1 MAEDKP
7 LKKPFTDEQKD
18 LLMDYLFNKFI
29 EDMRKDEMRRE
40 DFYNQPPKTDPE
52 GKPILSANMGGMVSP
67 VMMSGGGT
75 PPKIGTSIVSV
86 GEVFDAI
93 KDPEGYVRPTTKLD
107 NLQRALDRGT
117 DSTVTRSMG
126 YENLF
131 ETFQKKGIDK
141 VTINKFKN
149 IPDIT
154 DFLGKDGTLTDTN
167 INKYNKALKK
177 FRLDAFKGLNA
188 KQLSTI
194 ESSGFLS
201 QFAKDQRNKILKSGG
216 KFNQKN
222 LNKVIDQ
229 MFDFTFKDLD
239 TAVGVKDPKIQDK
252 KITKAMD
259 KVNANKNI
267 KPDQKLNIK
276 YGLSQVDKLIKL
288 GNTPAA
294 KKLLTVI
301 LTIAPKG
308 LFGMDLLIPT
318 KMGSGELPKEGTPEY
333 EQLMKDMGKNQGG
346 MMDINFMT
354 RPLGYKDGTRE
365 GTTVGDLEKNVKG
378 IPSDADVK
386 VVTDL
391 LAKPTET
398 GSMTSLKN
406 MINTM
411 NEVRGVLSDEDVLAV
426 KKSLPFP
433 GLREFAASE
442 VMRAAGDQ
450 KRVDTIQL
458 ASDYLRS
465 IGMSGNEA
473 AMNNVINILNN
484 QIVPEEELKIMKEG
498 ESSLEKGMQGIGR
511 GIEGLLQFLK
521 LQEEGTGKFQTLD
534 DRTLQKLIEMRAQ

>member
-1 MAEDKP
+1 
-7 LKKPFTDEQKD
+7 
-18 LLMDYLFNKFI
+18 
-29 EDMRKDEMRRE
+29 
-40 DFYNQPPKTDPE
+40 
-52 GKPILSANMGGMVSP
+52 
-67 VMMSGGGT
+67 
-75 PPKIGTSIVSV
+75 
-86 GEVFDAI
+86 
-93 KDPEGYVRPTTKLD
+93 
-107 NLQRALDRGT
+107 
-117 DSTVTRSMG
+117 MG

-154 DFLGKDGTLTDTN
+154 DFLGKDGTLTDAN

-216 KFNQKN
+216 NFNQKN
-222 LNKVIDQ
+222 LNKVLDQ

-239 TAVGVKDPKIQDK
+239 TAVGVKNPKIQDK
-252 KITKAMD
+252 KITKAID

-354 RPLGYKDGTRE
+354 RPLGYKDGTR
-365 GTTVGDLEKNVKG
+365 GGSTVGDLEKLLNESRKNVQKIIDENVSGQLNEKEMNMLTGPMASEKNTMANMGSIMTQEDLKGLKNLIDSEVYAGFMRQGDKRGPGDVDAFKIAKDFLVGKG
-378 IPSDADVK
+378 IASDSPQFD
-386 VVTDL
+386 TL
-391 LAKPTET
+391 IN
-398 GSMTSLKN
+398 S
-406 MINTM
+406 MINLLNRDLIPQSQM
-411 NEVRGVLSDEDVLAV
+411 ELEKESRPGILNLLDKVLGGSKDQQMLEGFR
-426 KKSLPFP
+426 K
-433 GLREFAASE
+433 LRE
-442 VMRAAGDQ
+442 
-450 KRVDTIQL
+450 
-458 ASDYLRS
+458 
-465 IGMSGNEA
+465 
-473 AMNNVINILNN
+473 
-484 QIVPEEELKIMKEG
+484 
-498 ESSLEKGMQGIGR
+498 
-511 GIEGLLQFLK
+511 
-521 LQEEGTGKFQTLD
+521 
-534 DRTLQKLIEMRAQ
+534 

>member
-1 MAEDKP
+1 MAD
-7 LKKPFTDEQKD
+7 
-18 LLMDYLFNKFI
+18 
-29 EDMRKDEMRRE
+29 
-40 DFYNQPPKTDPE
+40 
-52 GKPILSANMGGMVSP
+52 
-67 VMMSGGGT
+67 
-75 PPKIGTSIVSV
+75 PKIGTSIVSV

-107 NLQRALDRGT
+107 NLKRALERGT

-239 TAVGVKDPKIQDK
+239 TAVGVKDPQIQDK

-318 KMGSGELPKEGTPEY
+318 KMGSGELPEEGTPEY

-365 GTTVGDLEKNVKG
+365 GELVGDKEKT
-378 IPSDADVK
+378 S
-386 VVTDL
+386 TD
-391 LAKPTET
+391 
-398 GSMTSLKN
+398 
-406 MINTM
+406 
-411 NEVRGVLSDEDVLAV
+411 
-426 KKSLPFP
+426 PFP

-442 VMRAAGDQ
+442 VMKAAGDQ
-450 KRVDTIQL
+450 KGVDTIQL

-465 IGMSGNEA
+465 LQMGLSGNEE
-473 AMNNVINILNN
+473 AMNAVIDILNSK
-484 QIVPEEELKIMKEG
+484 IVPEEQLKLVKEG
-498 ESSLEKGMQGIGR
+498 QSDLGSIAQKAGSGLESLYQKLPDVFQIFGKQEPG
-511 GIEGLLQFLK
+511 EGVI
-521 LQEEGTGKFQTLD
+521 QTMD
-534 DRTLQKLIEMRAQ
+534 DRTLEALKNRLMRAQ